1 MAEKHVAN
9 QEAHWR
15 AVNVSPDFCQ
25 VGNAV
30 IPFDICQ
37 TLDQDLMHYAKTVYA
52 RGQPLVL
59 RDSVIRGVSGDAGR
73 GVVSGTSGGSGHVW
87 IKAGSSTVFVEG
99 RPVAR
104 HRDACWM
111 NCK

>member
-9 QEAHWR
+9 REANWR
-15 AVNVSPDFCQ
+15 AVNICPDFCQ

-30 IPFDICQ
+30 IPFDISQ
-37 TLDQDLMHYAKTVYA
+37 TLDNDAMHYARTVYA

-59 RDSVIRGVSGDAGR
+59 RDSVVRGVQGDAGR
-73 GVVSGTSGGSGHVW
+73 GVISGTSGGSGQVW
-87 IKAGSSTVFVEG
+87 IKAGSPTVYAEG
-99 RPVAR
+99 RPVTR
-104 HRDACWM
+104 HGDACWM